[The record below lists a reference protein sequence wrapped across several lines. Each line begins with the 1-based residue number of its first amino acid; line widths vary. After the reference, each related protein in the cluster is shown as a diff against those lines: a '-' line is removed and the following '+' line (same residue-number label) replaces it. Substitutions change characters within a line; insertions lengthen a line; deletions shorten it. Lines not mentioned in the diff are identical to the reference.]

1 MRYNLQISVPVFV
14 YILLD
19 RQCSADYNFLQV
31 GKNSWSGNYSCP
43 WFLLVDLMVC
53 QFELFFFLWRE
64 IMDFTLL
71 MQLELILTVWRI
83 EPRCVRVLVCTF
95 GFVKTFFLRWYSRK
109 TLVDWFRD
117 ISQNRGWVVG
127 LPVYIQRY
135 ISLFSE
141 WKGRCFPLFT
151 GVQPKAGT
159 GLKMQTVSVVFS
171 TLHC

>member
-1 MRYNLQISVPVFV
+1 MFSRLQFSSSGQEFLIWQLQLSLIS
-14 YILLD
+14 
-19 RQCSADYNFLQV
+19 
-31 GKNSWSGNYSCP
+31 SGGFNGLP
-43 WFLLVDLMVC
+43 IWAF
-53 QFELFFFLWRE
+53 FFFLWRE

-95 GFVKTFFLRWYSRK
+95 GFVKTFFLRWYFRK